1 MGESLRSMRLSPF
14 IHATLEQILQEFEEF
29 ARTHTTA
36 GEAMDMSALRD
47 HAGAMLT
54 TIARDMNRPQSAAS
68 GEIKSKGDAPE
79 VAGVPETAAEQHGS
93 DRADSGFSLE
103 EMFSEYRALRAS
115 VLRLWIKAREA
126 LDETDL
132 HDLIRFNEAI
142 DQALAESI
150 TSFSEG
156 LGQSR
161 DMFLAILGH
170 DLRNPLG
177 GIVTA
182 SSFLAT
188 DGGLS
193 GRNLKLAQ
201 LIAASGMRM
210 GALVDDL
217 IDFTRSRLGRG
228 IPVVT
233 TETDLAAIGR
243 GAVEEIQAMHPT
255 TEFRLDV
262 FGDVRGQWDAG
273 RVSQALGNLI
283 ANAVQHG
290 AEDTP
295 IVVAARGAADE
306 VVISIHNHGRVIA
319 PEDQRRIF
327 DPFEILRS
335 ARSDREEKAGI
346 GLGLYIAQQIAVAH
360 GGSVGVRSSVGE
372 GTTFQLRLPRLVAA

>member
-1 MGESLRSMRLSPF
+1 MGESVGSMRLSPF
-14 IHATLEQILQEFEEF
+14 IQATLEEILQEFEDF

-36 GEAMDMSALRD
+36 GETMDVRALRD
-47 HAGAMLT
+47 HAAAMLT
-54 TIARDMNRPQSAAS
+54 VIVRDMDRPQSAAS
-68 GEIKSKGDAPE
+68 EETKSKGDAPE
-79 VAGVPETAAEQHGS
+79 AAGLPETAAEQHGT
-93 DRADSGFSLE
+93 DRATSGFSLE

-115 VLRLWIKAREA
+115 VLRLWTTVRGA

-142 DQALAESI
+142 DQALAEGI
-150 TSFSEG
+150 TSFEEG
-156 LGQSR
+156 LGDSR
-161 DMFLAILGH
+161 DLFLAILGH

-182 SSFLAT
+182 SSSLAT

-201 LIAASGMRM
+201 TIESAGMRM
-210 GALVDDL
+210 DALVDDL
-217 IDFTRSRLGRG
+217 IDFTRSRLGKG
-228 IPVVT
+228 IPVVPA
-233 TETDLAAIGR
+233 ETDLGAIGQE
-243 GAVEEIQAMHPT
+243 AVEELQATHST
-255 TEFRLDV
+255 AEFRFDV

-290 AEDTP
+290 AEGTP
-295 IVVAARGAADE
+295 IVVEARGAADE
-306 VVISIHNHGRVIA
+306 VVISIHNLGRVIA
-319 PEDQRRIF
+319 PEDQQRIF

-335 ARSDREEKAGI
+335 DRSDRDGKAGI
-346 GLGLYIAQQIAVAH
+346 GLGLYIAKQIAVAH
-360 GGSVGVRSSVGE
+360 GGSVGVSSSVGE